1 VNLSNIQAREDGRR
15 ISGGSADHQNYWR
28 PKRLAGFRRAMSR
41 TFENERRFSAD
52 FEDM

>member
-1 VNLSNIQAREDGRR
+1 MGAGLAVALRIIRVSGR
-15 ISGGSADHQNYWR
+15 Q
-28 PKRLAGFRRAMSR
+28 KRWAQFGRGMSR